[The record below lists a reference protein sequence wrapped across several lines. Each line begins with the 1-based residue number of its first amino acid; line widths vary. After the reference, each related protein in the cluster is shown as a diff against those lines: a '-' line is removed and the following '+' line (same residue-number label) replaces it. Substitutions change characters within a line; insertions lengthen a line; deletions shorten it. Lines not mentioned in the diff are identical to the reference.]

1 MNKAQLEILKKVHT
15 ILTKEHATVTWNQ
28 VPNEF
33 QLQMAKNLVDGIIKL
48 ESENEGSDHSTSS

>member
-1 MNKAQLEILKKVHT
+1 MNKAQLEILKKVHN

-33 QLQMAKNLVDGIIKL
+33 QLQMAKNLVEGIIIT
-48 ESENEGSDHSTSS
+48 NETSQVRNNE